1 MWEPWRL
8 KGTGESAISVTCW
21 VTDEVAAEEEGDAGA
36 AGPRRLAASMQRK
49 KRTQIRGAGGVGTGK
64 NGMREPGRSAASAQR
79 KKGTGEPRRRA
90 GGGVR
95 WRAQEEAVAGAGV
108 VARGR
113 VWWWVGV
120 TFIWGS
126 WAR

>member
-1 MWEPWRL
+1 MREPRAATF
-8 KGTGESAISVTCW
+8 GGVN
-21 VTDEVAAEEEGDAGA
+21 AEEEEDAD
-36 AGPRRLAASMQRK
+36 PRGRWCWH
-49 KRTQIRGAGGVGTGK
+49 GK
-64 NGMREPGRSAASAQR
+64 NGMREPGRSAASARR